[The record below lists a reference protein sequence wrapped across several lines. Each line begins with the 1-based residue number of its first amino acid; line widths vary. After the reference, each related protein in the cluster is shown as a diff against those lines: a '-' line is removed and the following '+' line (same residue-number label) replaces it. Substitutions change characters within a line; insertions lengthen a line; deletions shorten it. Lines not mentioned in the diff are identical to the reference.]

1 MNCRSRWIFL
11 KTIKKSSFAY
21 DKSRGE
27 NIFLVK
33 FGKELLSYMP
43 TQITNQ
49 ANIAFNYGNVAGS
62 ATSNVATTTLLDPI
76 AAEKRSVGA
85 TYRAGERITY
95 TVSIV
100 NNGNATLQN
109 VTVTD
114 DLGAYTAG
122 GVTYTPLDF
131 AEGAS
136 LYVNGAFVSAIEG
149 TVGANGVV
157 FVIPTLAPGANA
169 LIVYN
174 ADVNAFAPLAEGST
188 IVNTAAVTAQG
199 ATTSVIATN
208 TVTVED
214 YANITILKEMSPD
227 PVSDGDVL
235 TYTFTIRNFGNT
247 PATDVVL
254 TDNFA
259 PAPAAITVTVGGEI
273 VPETNYTYENG
284 LLTLPTGEEFS
295 MTIPA
300 ATVTQDTTTGEVTV
314 TPGTLIIT
322 VSGVI

>member
-1 MNCRSRWIFL
+1 MN
-11 KTIKKSSFAY
+11 
-21 DKSRGE
+21 
-27 NIFLVK
+27 
-33 FGKELLSYMP
+33 FGKEFLSYMP

-62 ATSNVATTTLLDPI
+62 ATSNIATTTLLDPI
-76 AAEKRSVGA
+76 AAEKRSVGT

-114 DLGAYTAG
+114 NLGAYTVS

-136 LYVNGAFVSAIEG
+136 LYVNGAYVSPIEG
-149 TVGANGVV
+149 TVGAGGVV

-174 ADVNAFAPLAEGST
+174 ADVNSFAPLAEGST
-188 IVNTAAVTAQG
+188 IVNTVAVTAQG
-199 ATTSVIATN
+199 AATSILATN
-208 TVTVED
+208 TVTVEN
-214 YANITILKEMSPD
+214 YANLTILKEMSPD

-259 PAPAAITVTVGGEI
+259 PAPEAITVTVDGEI
-273 VPETNYTYENG
+273 IPATNYTYESG
-284 LLTLPTGEEFS
+284 LLTLPTGGGTS
-295 MTIPA
+295 ITVPA
-300 ATVTQDTTTGEVTV
+300 ATITQNPTTGETVV
-314 TPGTLIIT
+314 TPGTIVIT
-322 VSGVI
+322 VSGTI